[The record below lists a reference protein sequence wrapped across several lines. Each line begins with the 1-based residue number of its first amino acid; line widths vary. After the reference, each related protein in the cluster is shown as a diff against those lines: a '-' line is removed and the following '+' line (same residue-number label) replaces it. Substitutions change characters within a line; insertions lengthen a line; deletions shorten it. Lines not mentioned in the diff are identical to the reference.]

1 MATGEKKP
9 APAGTG
15 AGGDGLAVGGNHD
28 QKQYSTPATEKQAP
42 SLAGLDMS
50 DLAAQSIVTL
60 PAGNGSGPDSPPAI
74 LEAPT
79 DRPEHF
85 TDLGNAYRLVRLH
98 GADLRHV
105 TGWGW
110 LSWDGQRWQRDE
122 KTPMLRAKDIALSFY
137 RDAEEWHDLARA
149 HLEAAKRAAAA
160 GDTSAQ
166 NIANERHKE
175 LTGRALSLASWAKA
189 SQARGKLEAAVKLA
203 ESERAVSA
211 EADQFDADPWL
222 LNCANGVLDLRT
234 GTLRPHDRD
243 DLLTALAP
251 VAYDPDAKC
260 PTWDAFLTR
269 IMGGSSDLIGFLQ
282 RIVGYALTGSVREQA
297 IFFLYGSG
305 ANGKSTFLKTI
316 LAMLGRDYAKQAAP
330 DVLIESRDRHP
341 TELADL
347 AGVRFVA
354 SIEVSEGKRLAEAL
368 VKQLTGGDPVKAR
381 LMRQDFFQFDPQF
394 KIFLAANHK
403 PVIRGTD
410 FAIWRRIKLIPFT
423 VTIPEDDQDKALG
436 DKLLAELPGVLAW
449 AVRGCLDWQAGGLR
463 EPAAVSAATAAYRAE
478 SDLLGAFLAECCEED
493 DPKAEVQAGPLYK
506 AYVDWAEKNGEKPV
520 TGTMFGR
527 RMTERG
533 IDKYKD
539 RKHRV
544 NYIGIRL
551 APAQPTP

>member
-1 MATGEKKP
+1 
-9 APAGTG
+9 
-15 AGGDGLAVGGNHD
+15 
-28 QKQYSTPATEKQAP
+28 
-42 SLAGLDMS
+42 
-50 DLAAQSIVTL
+50 
-60 PAGNGSGPDSPPAI
+60 
-74 LEAPT
+74 
-79 DRPEHF
+79 
-85 TDLGNAYRLVRLH
+85 
-98 GADLRHV
+98 
-105 TGWGW
+105 
-110 LSWDGQRWQRDE
+110 
-122 KTPMLRAKDIALSFY
+122 
-137 RDAEEWHDLARA
+137 
-149 HLEAAKRAAAA
+149 
-160 GDTSAQ
+160 
-166 NIANERHKE
+166 
-175 LTGRALSLASWAKA
+175 
-189 SQARGKLEAAVKLA
+189 
-203 ESERAVSA
+203 
-211 EADQFDADPWL
+211 
-222 LNCANGVLDLRT
+222 
-234 GTLRPHDRD
+234 
-243 DLLTALAP
+243 
-251 VAYDPDAKC
+251 
-260 PTWDAFLTR
+260 
-269 IMGGSSDLIGFLQ
+269 
-282 RIVGYALTGSVREQA
+282 
-297 IFFLYGSG
+297 
-305 ANGKSTFLKTI
+305 
-316 LAMLGRDYAKQAAP
+316 
-330 DVLIESRDRHP
+330 
-341 TELADL
+341 
-347 AGVRFVA
+347 
-354 SIEVSEGKRLAEAL
+354 